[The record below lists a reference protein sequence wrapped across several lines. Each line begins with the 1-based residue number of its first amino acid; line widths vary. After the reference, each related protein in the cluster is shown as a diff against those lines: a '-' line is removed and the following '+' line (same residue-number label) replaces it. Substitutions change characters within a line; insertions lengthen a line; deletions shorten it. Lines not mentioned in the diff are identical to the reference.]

1 MTSVEIRQKY
11 IQFFESKGHKHIP
24 SAPLIPEHDP
34 TVLFTTAG
42 MHPLVPY
49 LMGEVH
55 PEGARLVNHQ
65 KCIRT
70 TDIDEVGDDTHLT
83 FFEMLGNWS
92 LGDYFKK
99 EAIEW
104 SFEFLTS
111 KKWLGID
118 RNFLAVSVF
127 AGDADAP
134 KDDESA
140 EIWLKLGIPKER
152 IAYLS
157 KEDNWWGPAGKTGP
171 CGPDTEMFYFTG
183 ERDELTAKFDSKDKR
198 WVEIW
203 NDVFMQYNK
212 QDDGTF
218 ELLKQKNVDTGM
230 GLERIAAVL
239 QGKRTVF
246 ETDLFKP
253 IIDAINEFISE
264 TDTTNFK
271 LEPARLERYR
281 RIIADH
287 IKAATFILG
296 DQYGIVPSNI
306 GQGYILRRLIRRAI
320 RFAHQL
326 GIEKTI
332 LSSLSR
338 VAVKQYSGMYPELRE
353 NEAFVYEQIE
363 LEEQKFQKMIARGI
377 REFER
382 VYYVDLYKTVI
393 KKLAELYP
401 EGDLPLSI
409 KEKST
414 TMILNHFTSYL
425 SKSAHSQMEP
435 DEEEASRQS
444 FIEAVLQNS
453 HVIAQEFSQEFS
465 ELAFTLYDTY
475 GFPFELTHELALE
488 KGITLDEK
496 LFEKAYEAHQQ
507 KSRLAAQQKFAGG
520 LADHEEETKR
530 LHTATHLLHQAL
542 RTVLG
547 EHVKQKGSN
556 ITRQRLRFDF
566 SHAEALTAEQLKQTE
581 SLVNDKIREK
591 LTVSWKEMGLEE
603 ARKTGAIGLFE
614 ERYKARVK
622 VYSIGDFSKEI
633 CGGPHVENTGELG
646 HLKITKEESCGAGV
660 RRIKAIL
667 TQPTDGN

>member
-1 MTSVEIRQKY
+1 M
-11 IQFFESKGHKHIP
+11 
-24 SAPLIPEHDP
+24 
-34 TVLFTTAG
+34 
-42 MHPLVPY
+42 
-49 LMGEVH
+49 
-55 PEGARLVNHQ
+55 
-65 KCIRT
+65 
-70 TDIDEVGDDTHLT
+70 
-83 FFEMLGNWS
+83 
-92 LGDYFKK
+92 
-99 EAIEW
+99 
-104 SFEFLTS
+104 
-111 KKWLGID
+111 
-118 RNFLAVSVF
+118 AVSVF

-140 EIWLKLGIPKER
+140 GIWLKLGIPKER

-183 ERDELTAKFDSKDKR
+183 EGDEPPAKFDPKDKR

-246 ETDLFKP
+246 ETDLFMP
-253 IIDAINEFISE
+253 IVDTINEFILE
-264 TDTTNFK
+264 TDTANFK
-271 LEPARLERYR
+271 REPARLEQYR

-287 IKAATFILG
+287 TKAATFILG
-296 DQYGIVPSNI
+296 DQYGVVPSNV

-320 RFAHQL
+320 RFVHQL
-326 GIEKTI
+326 GVEKTI

-338 VAVKQYSGMYPELRE
+338 VVVKQYSSIYPELRE
-353 NEAFVYEQIE
+353 NEAFIYGQIE
-363 LEEQKFQKMIARGI
+363 LEEQKFQKTITRGL

-414 TMILNHFTSYL
+414 SVILNHFTSYL
-425 SKSAHSQMEP
+425 SKSAHGQSASE
-435 DEEEASRQS
+435 EEEAGRQS

-453 HVIAQEFSQEFS
+453 PVIAQEFLQEFS

-488 KGITLDEK
+488 KGIGLDEK
-496 LFEKAYEAHQQ
+496 IFEKAYEAHQK
-507 KSRLAAQQKFAGG
+507 KSRLGANQKFAGG
-520 LADHEEETKR
+520 LADTADETKR

-556 ITRQRLRFDF
+556 ITRERLRFDF
-566 SHAEALTAEQLKQTE
+566 SHGEALTSEQLKQTE
-581 SLVNDKIREK
+581 NLVNEKIREK
-591 LTVSWKEMGLEE
+591 LAVSWKEMNLEE
-603 ARKTGAIGLFE
+603 ARGSGAIGLFE
-614 ERYKARVK
+614 ERYQARVK

-633 CGGPHVENTGELG
+633 CGGPHVENTSELG
-646 HLKITKEESCGAGV
+646 QFKITKEESCGAGV

-667 TQPTDGN
+667 TQPTSGN